1 MFNEE
6 NVKKSAKELGICM
19 IGHRGYSSKYFM
31 NTELAFTKAAEHGSG
46 GCETDIRK
54 TKDGVYVCSHNHTAV
69 LADGTELVVSDSTF
83 AELTA
88 QPLLNPLTDDVI
100 YLCTMRRYLEIMRDN
115 NMISFLELKGEFNDD
130 ELHEIFG
137 MVAEVLTLEKCIM
150 QSDRIGNLLR
160 TRTMFPNMPLMV
172 TFGNG
177 DDPENLK
184 ISLEQGFS
192 LDVDYRMV
200 TLRMI
205 REFHEA
211 GLEVALWTAN
221 TEEAFKFCK
230 TLGVEYIE
238 SDVYG
243 GLD

>member
-1 MFNEE
+1 MFNED
-6 NVKKSAKELGICM
+6 NAKRPAKDLGICM

-54 TKDGVYVCSHNHTAV
+54 TTDGVYVCSHNSTAI
-69 LADGTELVVSDSTF
+69 LADGTELVVSESSY
-83 AELTA
+83 EQLTA

-115 NMISFLELKGEFNDD
+115 NMICFLELKGDYNDD

-137 MVAEVLTLEKCIM
+137 MVEEVYALDKCIM
-150 QSDRIGNLLR
+150 QSFSIANLLR
-160 TRTMFPNMPLMV
+160 TRAMFPGMPLMI
-172 TFGNG
+172 TYGAG
-177 DDPENLK
+177 DNPADLETC
-184 ISLEQGFS
+184 LEQGFS
-192 LDVDYRMV
+192 LDVDLNVV
-200 TLRMI
+200 TRRMI
-205 REFHEA
+205 DRFHQA

-221 TEEAFKFCK
+221 TEEAFKFSK
-230 TLGVEYIE
+230 TLGIDYIE
-238 SDVYG
+238 SDVFG